1 MAANGV
7 VFDHTVKIVATIGER
22 TSPAYDKLEEILGQ
36 GTIRINLAF
45 CSKERYQELR
55 DLIRRIRTKGGDKI
69 NILLDAVGPRVKL
82 GNLGSGVN
90 LKEGAE
96 VVITTQDPKKAATED
111 RIGTIFKELP
121 QFIKPGDPI
130 LLAEGKFKLETVRVL
145 NETDVLTRV
154 VKGGFCK
161 KRGINLP
168 KTDLPVPA
176 LSDNDKEDLAELLKE
191 PDVDMVAL
199 SFVRNVADVKML
211 RDFLEQVGR
220 PDVRIM
226 SKIETTPAVENINA
240 IASVSDALMVARGDL
255 WAELENPWSL
265 PSVTCDIIK
274 AGQAI
279 GIPVVTATQT
289 LSSMQTNDLPTRAE
303 VDELYFL
310 ISRGTD
316 CIMGSEEFA
325 VGMYP
330 EAVVHSIK
338 AVGKEVDK
346 EIQKSL
352 SVPRYL
358 SSTPLDR
365 ELAGIIWAE
374 GTKRI
379 RCICIISSR
388 ANYLKEV
395 YRHRPRKPLIA
406 ISNHSKSVHYFQL
419 FQVVPVLGKFQV
431 TDDASAIA
439 RAALKQLHLFG
450 QHDSALLIVNHTGPD
465 TTKDHHFSRI
475 EEIPLPS
482 SADSLD

>member
-1 MAANGV
+1 MPGEAHQQCLLSVSGGNPYKCTISSRMNFLDSAKFPEPTRKRFIVDYDNV
-7 VFDHTVKIVATIGER
+7 PTRHNHTVKIVATIGER

-96 VVITTQDPKKAATED
+96 VVITTQDPKKVATED
-111 RIGTIFKELP
+111 RIGTVFKELP
-121 QFIKPGDPI
+121 QFIKPGDPSRSTIGLHNSAAFPRSSI
-130 LLAEGKFKLETVRVL
+130 L
-145 NETDVLTRV
+145 
-154 VKGGFCK
+154 
-161 KRGINLP
+161 
-168 KTDLPVPA
+168 
-176 LSDNDKEDLAELLKE
+176 
-191 PDVDMVAL
+191 
-199 SFVRNVADVKML
+199 RNVADVKML